1 MLGLIEKRTAFYN
14 LKIFNVI
21 EKYGSISCFQY
32 VITYSTYNLTT
43 KPKWPNSKIHSTK
56 TLKVNMGNMIGF
68 FI

>member
-43 KPKWPNSKIHSTK
+43 KPKWPYSTIHSTK
-56 TLKVNMGNMIGF
+56 TLEVNMGNIIGF